1 MSDEIIEKEKKVKDT
16 ERLYTNLRAVL
27 SRQPDPQAAVNLDK
41 AQDALRKRGI
51 KLKVRGST
59 RYERGFKGGFVIP
72 RYSSSYRLESVL
84 PVISAREIPA
94 FEISFA
100 VSREILI
107 PVLRNA
113 ASAR

>member
-1 MSDEIIEKEKKVKDT
+1 MDVARSRPVSRASRLFGVFQGTDPTTFDLIKKVHLLQKRILKMSDEIIEKEKKVKDT

-59 RYERGFKGGFVIP
+59 RYERF
-72 RYSSSYRLESVL
+72 
-84 PVISAREIPA
+84 
-94 FEISFA
+94 
-100 VSREILI
+100 
-107 PVLRNA
+107 
-113 ASAR
+113 